1 MNSLKEVINLQ
12 KTQQNRQK
20 DVKKEILNRLTNRLL
35 FFAKNNEFKFTYT
48 VPIML
53 FGFVHYNVKDITHY
67 LYLHLKKEGFYVVII
82 GNDKLFISW
91 DIKDKN
97 NTDKNNTDKKNTDK
111 DNKFINIR
119 PLLNFNK

>member
-35 FFAKNNEFKFTYT
+35 FFAKNNEFKFIYT

-53 FGFVHYNVKDITHY
+53 FGFVHYNVKDITQY
-67 LYLHLKKEGFYVVII
+67 LYLHLKKEGFHVVII

-91 DIKDKN
+91 DIKDKTEDIKK
-97 NTDKNNTDKKNTDK
+97 TDNEKN
-111 DNKFINIR
+111 NKFINIR

>member
-35 FFAKNNEFKFTYT
+35 FFAKNNEFKFIYT

-53 FGFVHYNVKDITHY
+53 FGFVHYNVKDITQY
-67 LYLHLKKEGFYVVII
+67 LYLHLKKEGFYVVIM
-82 GNDKLFISW
+82 GNNKLFISW
-91 DIKDKN
+91 DIKDKTEN
-97 NTDKNNTDKKNTDK
+97 IKKNENPDK

>member
-1 MNSLKEVINLQ
+1 MNTLREVINRQ

-20 DVKKEILNRLTNRLL
+20 DVKKEILNRLTNRIL
-35 FFAKNNEFKFTYT
+35 FFAKNNEFKFIYT

-53 FGFVHYNVKDITHY
+53 FGFVNYNVKDITQY
-67 LYLHLKKEGFYVVII
+67 LYLHLKKEGFYVVIVD
-82 GNDKLFISW
+82 NDKLFISW
-91 DIKDKN
+91 DIKDTIKN
-97 NTDKNNTDKKNTDK
+97 VKEKETTDK